1 MQLTNLVLLAGA
13 LGAAARPSAHA
24 HAHAHRELHERAP
37 AQHYRSGHRHP
48 PAAPE
53 PKASSVAAPAP
64 AAPST
69 APAPVPTPEAKPEP
83 STPAPASQ
91 GVYKPF
97 CSAGGASASNKNKRV
112 TLAQV
117 MYTGEL
123 GMGNGC
129 PWNSNIMEVAENVVD
144 KYTYVQK
151 YTNVAKE
158 KYQVRCANKMGAD
171 GQLTGMFD
179 VPSQNQLVFDLAP
192 GQSKYVAAMENT
204 QLACAFGPGTVE
216 KTSHG
221 QFAGNWLEADF
232 GNTSN
237 NKWSGADCSSL
248 VAQAYGMH
256 VPGCRV
262 CVPSSG
268 QKCSTILEGGIGD
281 NAYTKGMEALDGI
294 GLNLPP
300 GQVLL
305 QVEVGYS
312 A

>member
-1 MQLTNLVLLAGA
+1 MQLTSLVLLAGA

-37 AQHYRSGHRHP
+37 AQHYRSGHQHPP
-48 PAAPE
+48 PAAE
-53 PKASSVAAPAP
+53 SKASSAAPAI
-64 AAPST
+64 PS
-69 APAPVPTPEAKPEP
+69 AAPVPTPEAKSEP
-83 STPAPASQ
+83 SAPAPAAQ
-91 GVYKPF
+91 GVYTPF
-97 CSAGGASASNKNKRV
+97 CSAGGASASSKNKRA
-112 TLAQV
+112 TYAQIMSV
-117 MYTGEL
+117 GEL

-129 PWNSNIMEVAENVVD
+129 PWNSNIIEVAANVID
-144 KYTYVQK
+144 KYNYVQK

-171 GQLTGMFD
+171 SQLTGMFD
-179 VPSQNQLVFDLAP
+179 VPAQKQLVFDLAP
-192 GQSKYVAAMENT
+192 GETKYIAAMQNT

-216 KTSHG
+216 KTTHG
-221 QFAGNWLEADF
+221 QFAGNWVEADF
-232 GNTSN
+232 GSAAN
-237 NKWSGADCSSL
+237 NQWSGADCSSL

-268 QKCSTILEGGIGD
+268 QKCSTITEGGHGD
-281 NAYTKGMEALDGI
+281 NAYTAGMEAEDGV

-300 GQVLL
+300 GPVVLE
-305 QVEVGYS
+305 VEVGYS